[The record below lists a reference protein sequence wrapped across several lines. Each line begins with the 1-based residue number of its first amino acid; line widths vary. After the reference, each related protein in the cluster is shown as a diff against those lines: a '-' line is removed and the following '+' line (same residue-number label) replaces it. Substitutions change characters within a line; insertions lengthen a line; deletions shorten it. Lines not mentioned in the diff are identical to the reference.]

1 MLYLTLLSPVL
12 AFPALLFM
20 EWLERWTM
28 ATINGRPSERW
39 PRREKPETVAPQP
52 RRSRERAGR
61 PVRGAPLDSGL
72 GGR

>member
-28 ATINGRPSERW
+28 ASIDGRRSEPW
-39 PRREKPETVAPQP
+39 PRREKPAMSVPQP
-52 RRSRERAGR
+52 RRSRARAGR
-61 PVRGAPLDSGL
+61 PVRGAPLHGGL